1 MKKLLKILGILVG
14 VIVLGIGILFF
25 SMNEKEPAGTTGAAA
40 DELARAMEVAINKVA
55 WDSTTYLSWT
65 FQGRGE
71 HDYVWDKDRNFVSI
85 SWDENKKVLLHTESV
100 TGLAFVNGQTVEGEE
115 KDKMIQEAWG
125 YFCNDSFWL
134 NPAVKAFDPGVER
147 SVVTLDDGAKALK
160 VSYKSGGV
168 TPGDSYLWILDENNR
183 PKEWKMWV
191 SIIPFGGLSFTWEG
205 WNAIS
210 TGALVSS
217 THASKLFT
225 LQLAN
230 IKGGMDLASVGQ
242 TGDPFPG
249 LVAQ

>member
-25 SMNEKEPAGTTGAAA
+25 SMNEKEPTGATGPAA
-40 DELARAMEVAINKVA
+40 DDLAKAMERAINKVA

-71 HDYVWDKDRNFVSI
+71 HDYIWDKDRNFVSI
-85 SWDENKKVLLHTESV
+85 SWDENKKVLLHTKSV
-100 TGLAFVNGQTVEGEE
+100 TGLAFVGDQAVEGEE

-191 SIIPFGGLSFTWEG
+191 SIIPFGGLSFTWED

-230 IKGGMDLASVGQ
+230 IKGGMDLASIDQ